1 MDNAIN
7 EYKLAERYGG
17 YWNGEHPD
25 HTVADWKQ
33 DVRDDNT
40 RYGYWAWVNSNIESD
55 GDE

>member
-1 MDNAIN
+1 MDNAIK
-7 EYKLAERYGG
+7 EYKLAEHYGG
-17 YWNGEHPD
+17 YWKGEHPD